1 MPDSIKI
8 DELTFPF
15 NNKDIL
21 SIYSINQAN
30 TPEVGSLEST
40 EKLRDL
46 LNMSSLVLVAK
57 TNNEIIGFVV
67 CLEAGAAYTSLN
79 YKYISKK
86 AKKFVYID
94 RVAIRNQHRRSGVGK
109 SLYEIVFDYSKK
121 FELPIY
127 CEVNTKPRNQPS
139 LDFHKKIGFFKIG
152 SKNFK
157 DHSVAYFSKTYFHL
171 NIYSIYI
178 LFI

>member
-1 MPDSIKI
+1 MPNSIKI
-8 DELTFPF
+8 DELSFPY

-40 EKLRDL
+40 EKLREL

-86 AKKFVYID
+86 AKKFIYID
-94 RVAIRNQHRRSGVGK
+94 RIAIKNQHRRSGVGK
-109 SLYEIVFDYSKK
+109 SLYEIIFNYSEK
-121 FELPIY
+121 FELPVY
-127 CEVNTKPRNQPS
+127 CEVNIKPRNQPS

-157 DHSVAYFSKTYFHL
+157 DHSVAYFSKTYCD
-171 NIYSIYI
+171 
-178 LFI
+178 

>member
-1 MPDSIKI
+1 
-8 DELTFPF
+8 
-15 NNKDIL
+15 
-21 SIYSINQAN
+21 
-30 TPEVGSLEST
+30 
-40 EKLRDL
+40 
-46 LNMSSLVLVAK
+46 MSSLVLAAK

-157 DHSVAYFSKTYFHL
+157 DHSVAYFSKTYFH
-171 NIYSIYI
+171 
-178 LFI
+178 

>member
-8 DELTFPF
+8 DELKFPF

-30 TPEVGSLEST
+30 IPEVGSLEST
-40 EKLRDL
+40 EKLREL
-46 LNMSSLVLVAK
+46 LNMSSLVLAAK
-57 TNNEIIGFVV
+57 INNEIIGFVV

-79 YKYISKK
+79 YKFISKK

-94 RVAIRNQHRRSGVGK
+94 RIAIKNQYRRSGVGK
-109 SLYEIVFDYSKK
+109 SLYEVIFNYSEK
-121 FELPIY
+121 FELPVY
-127 CEVNTKPRNQPS
+127 CEVNTKPKNQPS

-152 SKNFK
+152 DKNFK
-157 DHSVAYFSKTYFHL
+157 DHSVAYFSKTHRD
-171 NIYSIYI
+171 
-178 LFI
+178 

>member
-8 DELTFPF
+8 DELSFPY
-15 NNKDIL
+15 NIKDIL
-21 SIYSINQAN
+21 SMHSINQAN

-40 EKLRDL
+40 EKLREL
-46 LNMSSLVLVAK
+46 LNMSSLVLAAR

-94 RVAIRNQHRRSGVGK
+94 RIAIKNQHRRSGVGK
-109 SLYEIVFDYSKK
+109 SLYEIIFNYSEK

-127 CEVNTKPRNQPS
+127 CEVNTKPKNQAS

-152 SKNFK
+152 RKTFQN
-157 DHSVAYFSKTYFHL
+157 HSVAYFLKTYCD
-171 NIYSIYI
+171 
-178 LFI
+178 

>member
-1 MPDSIKI
+1 MQDSIII

-40 EKLRDL
+40 EKLREL
-46 LNMSSLVLVAK
+46 LSMSSLVLVAK

-94 RVAIRNQHRRSGVGK
+94 RIAIKNQHRRSGVGK
-109 SLYEIVFDYSKK
+109 SLYEIIFNYSEK

-127 CEVNTKPRNQPS
+127 CEVNTKPKNQAS
-139 LDFHKKIGFFKIG
+139 LDFHKKVGFFKIG
-152 SKNFK
+152 RKTFQN
-157 DHSVAYFSKTYFHL
+157 HSVAYFLKTYCD
-171 NIYSIYI
+171 
-178 LFI
+178 

>member
-8 DELTFPF
+8 DELSLPY

-30 TPEVGSLEST
+30 TPEVGSLKSVG
-40 EKLRDL
+40 KLKEL
-46 LNMSSLVLVAK
+46 LHMSSLVIVARI
-57 TNNEIIGFVV
+57 NNEIIGFVV
-67 CLEAGAAYTSLN
+67 CLEAGAAYKSLN
-79 YKYISKK
+79 YKYICKE

-94 RVAIRNQHRRSGVGK
+94 RIAIKNQHRRSGVGK
-109 SLYEIVFDYSKK
+109 SLYEVIINYSEKS
-121 FELPIY
+121 ELPVY

-157 DHSVAYFSKTYFHL
+157 DHSVAYFSKTYCD
-171 NIYSIYI
+171 
-178 LFI
+178 

>member
-1 MPDSIKI
+1 MPDYIKI
-8 DELTFPF
+8 DELRLPYK
-15 NNKDIL
+15 NKDIL

-57 TNNEIIGFVV
+57 INNEIIGFVV

-86 AKKFVYID
+86 AEKFVYID
-94 RVAIRNQHRRSGVGK
+94 RVAIRNQHRRSGIGK
-109 SLYEIVFDYSKK
+109 SLYEIIFDYSKK

-127 CEVNTKPRNQPS
+127 CEVNTKPKNQPS
-139 LDFHKKIGFFKIG
+139 LDFHGKIGFLKIG

-157 DHSVAYFSKTYFHL
+157 DHSVAYFSKTYCD
-171 NIYSIYI
+171 
-178 LFI
+178 

>member
-8 DELTFPF
+8 DELKFPF

-21 SIYSINQAN
+21 PIYSINQAN

-40 EKLRDL
+40 EKLREL

-57 TNNEIIGFVV
+57 INNEIIGFVV

-79 YKYISKK
+79 YKFISKK

-94 RVAIRNQHRRSGVGK
+94 RIAIKNQYRRSGVGK
-109 SLYEIVFDYSKK
+109 SLYEVIFNYSEK
-121 FELPIY
+121 FELPVY
-127 CEVNTKPRNQPS
+127 CEVNTKPKNQPS

-157 DHSVAYFSKTYFHL
+157 DHSVAYFSKTYCD
-171 NIYSIYI
+171 
-178 LFI
+178 

>member
-1 MPDSIKI
+1 MPDYIKI
-8 DELTFPF
+8 DELRLPYK
-15 NNKDIL
+15 NKDIL

-57 TNNEIIGFVV
+57 INNEIIGFVV

-86 AKKFVYID
+86 AEKFVYID
-94 RVAIRNQHRRSGVGK
+94 RVAIRNQHRRSGIGK
-109 SLYEIVFDYSKK
+109 SLYEIIFDYSKK

-127 CEVNTKPRNQPS
+127 CEVNTCLLYTSPSPRDRTRSRMPS
-139 LDFHKKIGFFKIG
+139 
-152 SKNFK
+152 S
-157 DHSVAYFSKTYFHL
+157 A
-171 NIYSIYI
+171 
-178 LFI
+178 

>member
-1 MPDSIKI
+1 MQDSIII

-40 EKLRDL
+40 EKLREL
-46 LNMSSLVLVAK
+46 LSMSSLVLVAK

-94 RVAIRNQHRRSGVGK
+94 RIAIKKQYRRSGVGK
-109 SLYEIVFDYSKK
+109 SLYEIIFNYSEK

-127 CEVNTKPRNQPS
+127 CEVNTKPKNQAS

-152 SKNFK
+152 SKNFQN
-157 DHSVAYFSKTYFHL
+157 HSVAYFLKTYCD
-171 NIYSIYI
+171 
-178 LFI
+178 

>member
-8 DELTFPF
+8 DELKFPF

-21 SIYSINQAN
+21 PIYSINQAN

-40 EKLRDL
+40 EKLREL
-46 LNMSSLVLVAK
+46 LSMSSLVLVAK

-94 RVAIRNQHRRSGVGK
+94 RIAIKNQHRRSGVGK
-109 SLYEIVFDYSKK
+109 SLYEIIFNYSEE

-127 CEVNTKPRNQPS
+127 CEVNTKPKNQAS

-152 SKNFK
+152 SKNFQN
-157 DHSVAYFSKTYFHL
+157 HSVAYFLKTYCD
-171 NIYSIYI
+171 
-178 LFI
+178 

>member
-1 MPDSIKI
+1 MSESIKI
-8 DELTFPF
+8 DVLNFPF

-40 EKLRDL
+40 EKLREL
-46 LNMSSLVLVAK
+46 LNMSTLVLAAK
-57 TNNEIIGFVV
+57 ICNEIIGFVV
-67 CLEAGAAYTSLN
+67 CLEAGSAYTSPN
-79 YKYISKK
+79 YKFISQQ
-86 AKKFVYID
+86 AEKFVYID
-94 RVAIRNQHRRSGVGK
+94 RIAIKNQHRRSGVGK
-109 SLYEIVFDYSKK
+109 SLYEIIFNYSEK

-127 CEVNTKPRNQPS
+127 CEVNTKPKNQPS

-157 DHSVAYFSKTYFHL
+157 DHSVAYFSKTYCD
-171 NIYSIYI
+171 
-178 LFI
+178 

>member
-1 MPDSIKI
+1 MQDSIKI

-15 NNKDIL
+15 SNKDIL

-40 EKLRDL
+40 EKLREL

-86 AKKFVYID
+86 EKKFVYID
-94 RVAIRNQHRRSGVGK
+94 RIAIKNQYRRSGVGK
-109 SLYEIVFDYSKK
+109 SLYEIIFNYSEK

-127 CEVNTKPRNQPS
+127 CEVNTKPKNQAS

-152 SKNFK
+152 SKTFQN
-157 DHSVAYFSKTYFHL
+157 HSVAYFLKTYCD
-171 NIYSIYI
+171 
-178 LFI
+178 

>member
-1 MPDSIKI
+1 MPDYIKI
-8 DELTFPF
+8 DELRLPYK
-15 NNKDIL
+15 NKDIL
-21 SIYSINQAN
+21 SIYSINQVN

-57 TNNEIIGFVV
+57 INNEIIGFVV

-86 AKKFVYID
+86 AEKFVYID
-94 RVAIRNQHRRSGVGK
+94 RVAIRNQHRRSGIGK
-109 SLYEIVFDYSKK
+109 SLYEIIFDYSKK

-127 CEVNTKPRNQPS
+127 CEVNTKPKNQPS
-139 LDFHKKIGFFKIG
+139 LDFHGKIGFLKIG

-157 DHSVAYFSKTYFHL
+157 DHSVAYFSKTYCD
-171 NIYSIYI
+171 
-178 LFI
+178 

>member
-1 MPDSIKI
+1 MRDSIKI
-8 DELTFPF
+8 EELKFPF

-30 TPEVGSLEST
+30 TPEVGSLKSI
-40 EKLRDL
+40 EKLKEL
-46 LNMSSLVLVAK
+46 LHMSSLVLVARI
-57 TNNEIIGFVV
+57 NNEIIGFVV

-79 YKYISKK
+79 YKFISKK

-94 RVAIRNQHRRSGVGK
+94 RIAIKNQHRRSGVGK
-109 SLYEIVFDYSKK
+109 SLYEIIFNYSEK
-121 FELPIY
+121 FELPIF
-127 CEVNTKPRNQPS
+127 CEVNTKPKNQPS

-157 DHSVAYFSKTYFHL
+157 DHSVAYFSKTYCD
-171 NIYSIYI
+171 
-178 LFI
+178 

>member
-8 DELTFPF
+8 DELSFPF
-15 NNKDIL
+15 KNKDIL

-40 EKLRDL
+40 EKLREL
-46 LNMSSLVLVAK
+46 LKMSSLVLVAK
-57 TNNEIIGFVV
+57 INNEIIGFVV
-67 CLEAGAAYTSLN
+67 CLEAGADYTSLN

-94 RVAIRNQHRRSGVGK
+94 RVAIKNEHRRSGVGK
-109 SLYEIVFDYSKK
+109 NLYEIIFNYSEKY
-121 FELPIY
+121 ELPVY
-127 CEVNTKPRNQPS
+127 CEVNTKPKNQPS

-157 DHSVAYFSKTYFHL
+157 DHSVAYFSKTYC
-171 NIYSIYI
+171 N
-178 LFI
+178 

>member
-8 DELTFPF
+8 DELSFPY

-30 TPEVGSLEST
+30 TPEVGSLKSVG
-40 EKLRDL
+40 KLKEL
-46 LNMSSLVLVAK
+46 LHMSSLVLVARI
-57 TNNEIIGFVV
+57 NNEIIGFVV
-67 CLEAGAAYTSLN
+67 CLEAGAAYKSLN
-79 YKYISKK
+79 YKYISKE

-94 RVAIRNQHRRSGVGK
+94 RIAIKNQHRRLGVGK
-109 SLYEIVFDYSKK
+109 RLYEVIINYSEKS
-121 FELPIY
+121 ELPVY

-157 DHSVAYFSKTYFHL
+157 DHSVAYFSKTYCD
-171 NIYSIYI
+171 
-178 LFI
+178 

>member
-1 MPDSIKI
+1 MQDSIKI

-15 NNKDIL
+15 SNKDIL

-40 EKLRDL
+40 EKLREL

-94 RVAIRNQHRRSGVGK
+94 RIAIKNQHRRSGVGK
-109 SLYEIVFDYSKK
+109 SLYEIIFNYSKK

-127 CEVNTKPRNQPS
+127 CEVNTKPKNQAS

-152 SKNFK
+152 SKNFQN
-157 DHSVAYFSKTYFHL
+157 HSVAYFLKTYCD
-171 NIYSIYI
+171 
-178 LFI
+178 

>member
-8 DELTFPF
+8 GELTFPF
-15 NNKDIL
+15 NNKDIF

-109 SLYEIVFDYSKK
+109 SLYEIIFDYSKK

-127 CEVNTKPRNQPS
+127 CEVNTKPKNQPS
-139 LDFHKKIGFFKIG
+139 LDFHRKIGFFKIG
-152 SKNFK
+152 SKNFQ
-157 DHSVAYFSKTYFHL
+157 DHSVTYFL
-171 NIYSIYI
+171 KNI
-178 LFI
+178 L

>member
-8 DELTFPF
+8 DELSFPF

-30 TPEVGSLEST
+30 TPKVGSLKSV
-40 EKLRDL
+40 EKLREL
-46 LNMSSLVLVAK
+46 LNMSSLVLAARV
-57 TNNEIIGFVV
+57 NNEIIGFVV
-67 CLEAGAAYTSLN
+67 CLKAGAAYTSLN
-79 YKYISKK
+79 YKFISKK

-94 RVAIRNQHRRSGVGK
+94 RIAIKKNYRRSGIGK
-109 SLYEIVFDYSKK
+109 SLYEIIFNYSEK

-127 CEVNTKPRNQPS
+127 CEVNTKPKNQPS

-152 SKNFK
+152 SKDFI
-157 DHSVAYFSKTYFHL
+157 DHSVVYLLKAFGE
-171 NIYSIYI
+171 
-178 LFI
+178 

>member
-8 DELTFPF
+8 DELSLPY

-30 TPEVGSLEST
+30 TPEVGSLKSVG
-40 EKLRDL
+40 KLKEL
-46 LNMSSLVLVAK
+46 LHMSSLVLVARI
-57 TNNEIIGFVV
+57 NNEIIGFVV
-67 CLEAGAAYTSLN
+67 CLEAGAAYKSLN
-79 YKYISKK
+79 YKYICKE

-94 RVAIRNQHRRSGVGK
+94 RIAIKNQHRRSGVGK
-109 SLYEIVFDYSKK
+109 SLYEVIINYSEKS
-121 FELPIY
+121 ELPVY

-157 DHSVAYFSKTYFHL
+157 DHSVAYFSKTYCD
-171 NIYSIYI
+171 
-178 LFI
+178 

>member
-8 DELTFPF
+8 DELSLPY

-30 TPEVGSLEST
+30 TPEVGSLKSVG
-40 EKLRDL
+40 KLKEL
-46 LNMSSLVLVAK
+46 LHMSSLVLVARI
-57 TNNEIIGFVV
+57 NNEIIGFVV
-67 CLEAGAAYTSLN
+67 CLEAGAAYKSLN
-79 YKYISKK
+79 YKYICKE

-94 RVAIRNQHRRSGVGK
+94 RIAIKDQHRRSGIGK
-109 SLYEIVFDYSKK
+109 SLYEIIFNYSEK

-127 CEVNTKPRNQPS
+127 CEVNTKPKNQAS

-157 DHSVAYFSKTYFHL
+157 DHSVAYFSKTYCD
-171 NIYSIYI
+171 
-178 LFI
+178 

>member
-67 CLEAGAAYTSLN
+67 CLEAGVAYASLN
-79 YKYISKK
+79 YKFISKK
-86 AKKFVYID
+86 AKKFIYID
-94 RVAIRNQHRRSGVGK
+94 RIAIKNQYTRSGVGK
-109 SLYEIVFDYSKK
+109 SLYEVIFNYSEK
-121 FELPIY
+121 FELPVY
-127 CEVNTKPRNQPS
+127 CEVNTKPKNQPS
-139 LDFHKKIGFFKIG
+139 LDFHKKIGFLKIG
-152 SKNFK
+152 DKNFK
-157 DHSVAYFSKTYFHL
+157 DHSVAYFSKTPVSYTHL
-171 NIYSIYI
+171 T
-178 LFI
+178 LPTKA

>member
-8 DELTFPF
+8 DELSFPF

-30 TPEVGSLEST
+30 TPEVGSLKSV
-40 EKLRDL
+40 EKLKEL
-46 LNMSSLVLVAK
+46 LNMSSLVLAARMK
-57 TNNEIIGFVV
+57 NEIIGFVV

-79 YKYISKK
+79 YKFISKK

-94 RVAIRNQHRRSGVGK
+94 RIAIKNQHRRSGVGK
-109 SLYEIVFDYSKK
+109 SLYEIIFNYSEK

-127 CEVNTKPRNQPS
+127 CEVNTKPKNQPS
-139 LDFHKKIGFFKIG
+139 LDFHKKSGFIKIG
-152 SKNFK
+152 GKDFK
-157 DHSVAYFSKTYFHL
+157 DHSVAYFSKIFCD
-171 NIYSIYI
+171 
-178 LFI
+178 